1 MNKELTN
8 SNLNGFI
15 TGLVIGGLI
24 GAAAVL
30 WLAPQ
35 SGKKTQ
41 EMIRKRA
48 HQLQLKAESVG
59 QDMQHSAQHAS
70 EEIRER
76 VAEVQHEGKEW
87 LDHQSETARTSVTKP
102 VEPVKR

>member
-8 SNLNGFI
+8 NNLNGFT
-15 TGLVIGGLI
+15 TGLLIGGLI
-24 GAAAVL
+24 GAVAVL

-41 EMIRKRA
+41 EMIRRRA
-48 HQLQLKAESVG
+48 HQLQIKAESVG
-59 QDMQHSAQHAS
+59 QDIQSGAQHAS
-70 EEIRER
+70 VEIREK
-76 VAEVQHEGKEW
+76 VAEVQHDGKEW
-87 LDHQSETARTSVTKP
+87 LDHQVDEAGKSASKT